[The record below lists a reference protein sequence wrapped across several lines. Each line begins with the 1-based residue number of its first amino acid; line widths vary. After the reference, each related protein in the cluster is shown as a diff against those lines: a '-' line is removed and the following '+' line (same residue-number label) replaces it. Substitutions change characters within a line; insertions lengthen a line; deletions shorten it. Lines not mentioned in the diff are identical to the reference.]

1 MPKTSAIRIGAALL
15 ALQLLGASAAPA
27 WAQAGETD
35 ETAAPRRVAATV
47 NGEPILARQVNAA
60 AEADRKRRYL
70 GNDLTVAEWGF
81 LKRRALARLIGREL
95 LYQAAKR
102 KPMKVS
108 RRVLNEQLAAARPDF
123 ATDEIYKV
131 YLEKA
136 GLTEA
141 EIRRQAE
148 YRLLSEA
155 YAKEITDSVQVTEAD
170 ARKAHEEDRGRF
182 AGEEQVRCAHIVVL
196 VSVDASTA
204 EREEARARIEIARQ
218 RALAGGDFA
227 ELAREYS
234 QSPFAE
240 KGGDLGFISRGRM
253 RPGFDAVVFE
263 TPVGGVT
270 PIFETAYGFNLV
282 KVLERREASLPSF
295 DEVKASLLMHLAR
308 QRKREQLQSHVRELW
323 GAAKVKV
330 LDPDLERVSAA
341 GF

>member
-15 ALQLLGASAAPA
+15 ALQLLGASVAPA
-27 WAQAGETD
+27 QAQTRATD
-35 ETAAPRRVAATV
+35 ETAAPRRVVATV
-47 NGEPILARQVNAA
+47 NGEPIRARQVDAA

-81 LKRRALARLIGREL
+81 LKRRALERLVGREL

-102 KPMKVS
+102 KHMKVS
-108 RRVLNEQLAAARPDF
+108 RRVLDEQLAAARPEF
-123 ATDEIYKV
+123 ATDEVYKL
-131 YLEKA
+131 YLEQA

-155 YAKEITDSVQVTEAD
+155 YAKGITDSVEVTEAD

-182 AGEEQVRCAHIVVL
+182 AGEEQVRCAHIVML
-196 VSVDASTA
+196 VPADATSD
-204 EREEARARIEIARQ
+204 EREAARAGIETVRQ
-218 RALAGGDFA
+218 RALAGEDFA
-227 ELAREYS
+227 ELARQYS

-240 KGGDLGFISRGRM
+240 KGGDLGYISRGRM
-253 RPGFDAVVFE
+253 RPEFDAVVFE
-263 TPVGGVT
+263 TAVGGVT
-270 PIFETAYGFNLV
+270 PVFDTAYGFNLV

-308 QRKREQLQSHVRELW
+308 QRKREQLQNHVRELW
-323 GAAKVKV
+323 NVATVEV
-330 LDPDLERVSAA
+330 LDPDLEGVSAA